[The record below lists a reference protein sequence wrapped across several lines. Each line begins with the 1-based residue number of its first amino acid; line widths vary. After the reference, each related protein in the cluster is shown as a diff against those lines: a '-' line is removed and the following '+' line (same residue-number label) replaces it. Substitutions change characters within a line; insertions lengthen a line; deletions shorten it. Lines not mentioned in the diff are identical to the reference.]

1 MYCLVVRVN
10 VFKLQVKLKIINS
23 IIFLIKTL
31 YSNTTYSL
39 YKIITEIIAIRKGIS
54 MGPEKILREV
64 RTHLK
69 AVINRKS
76 PVGESLWNEFVNLHP
91 VDIAQFLSELDPEQF
106 KELFLVLPQELVC
119 EVFSELTQSY
129 QVLALSSLTNA
140 NRVDVL
146 SCLTADEMTDIF
158 ENLSDNDLK
167 KYLNLLHK
175 RDRDKVLSLLKFD
188 PQSAGGIMD
197 TEVLALQDDYTVK
210 KSIELI
216 QRLEVRK
223 ELHRQIY
230 VINSSKELVG
240 HILLEDLVLQRPE
253 ALIRSFMRKNE
264 LVAQAH
270 EDQETIVQKMVHYN
284 LLTVPVVGKDNF
296 FLGVI
301 PSSTLID
308 VLEEEASEDVYRMSG
323 MQPIK
328 GTYFT
333 TSFGKLVHQRVYILI
348 ALLLA
353 QSLSS
358 IIIKQHETLL
368 SGFLIMFL
376 TMLTSAGGNASSQ
389 TSAIIIQGMA
399 TGEIGKNNIKKFL
412 KREMMLALAMALIL
426 GATAFVRVYFTSHNF
441 LGSIAVSTSLMAIV
455 TIAIAIGGS
464 IPVVL
469 QRLNI
474 DPAHSA
480 GPVLATLI
488 DILGVII
495 YCKVSKIF
503 M

>member
-1 MYCLVVRVN
+1 MV
-10 VFKLQVKLKIINS
+10 
-23 IIFLIKTL
+23 
-31 YSNTTYSL
+31 
-39 YKIITEIIAIRKGIS
+39 
-54 MGPEKILREV
+54 PEKILREV
-64 RTHLK
+64 KTHLK
-69 AVINRKS
+69 AVISRKS
-76 PVGESLWNEFVNLHP
+76 PIGESLWNEFLNLHP
-91 VDIAQFLSELDPEQF
+91 ADIARFLSELSEEDF
-106 KELFLVLPQELVC
+106 KDLFLVLPQELVC
-119 EVFSELTQSY
+119 EVFSELSQSY
-129 QVLALSSLTNA
+129 QVVALSCLTNA

-188 PQSAGGIMD
+188 SDSAGGIMD
-197 TEVLALQDDYTVK
+197 TEVLALRDDFTVK

-230 VINSSKELVG
+230 IINDNKELVG
-240 HILLEDLVLQRPE
+240 HIMLEDLVLQRPE

-264 LVAQAH
+264 LVAKAD

-328 GTYFT
+328 GTYFET
-333 TSFGKLVHQRVYILI
+333 PFWKLVHQRVYILI

-353 QSLSS
+353 QSVSS
-358 IIIKQHETLL
+358 IVIKHHESLL
-368 SGFLIMFL
+368 AGFLIIFL
-376 TMLTSAGGNASSQ
+376 SMLTSTGGNASSQ

-399 TGEIGKNNIKKFL
+399 TGEIGKHNVRRFF
-412 KREMMLALAMALIL
+412 KREMLLACVIALIL
-426 GATAFVRVYFTSHNF
+426 GTTAFTRVYVTSGN
-441 LGSIAVSTSLMAIV
+441 LVGSMAVSVSLMSIV
-455 TIAIAIGGS
+455 VIAIGIGSS

-469 QRLNI
+469 QRLHI

-495 YCKVSKIF
+495 YCKVSSLF
-503 M
+503 L

>member
-1 MYCLVVRVN
+1 
-10 VFKLQVKLKIINS
+10 
-23 IIFLIKTL
+23 
-31 YSNTTYSL
+31 
-39 YKIITEIIAIRKGIS
+39 
-54 MGPEKILREV
+54 MGPDKILHEV
-64 RTHLK
+64 KTHLK
-69 AVINRKS
+69 AVISRKS
-76 PVGESLWNEFVNLHP
+76 PVGESLWNEFINLHP
-91 VDIAQFLSELDPEQF
+91 ADIARFLSDLDQEHF
-106 KELFLVLPQELVC
+106 KEIFIVLPQELVC
-119 EVFSELTQSY
+119 EVFSELTQAH

-140 NRVDVL
+140 NRIDVL

-175 RDRDKVLSLLKFD
+175 RDREKVLSLLKFN
-188 PQSAGGIMD
+188 PESAGGIMD
-197 TEVLALQDDYTVK
+197 TEVLALHDDYTVK

-230 VINSSKELVG
+230 VINGNKELVG

-264 LVAQAH
+264 LVAKAD
-270 EDQETIVQKMVHYN
+270 EDQEAIVQKMVHYN
-284 LLTVPVVGKDNF
+284 LLTVPVVGKDSF

-328 GTYFT
+328 GTYFAT
-333 TSFGKLVHQRVYILI
+333 PFWKLVNQRVYILI

-358 IIIKQHETLL
+358 IIINQHQDLL
-368 SGFLIMFL
+368 SGFLMLFL

-389 TSAIIIQGMA
+389 TSAIIIQGIA
-399 TGEIGKNNIKKFL
+399 TGEIGKHNVRKFL
-412 KREMMLALAMALIL
+412 RREIMLGIAIALIL
-426 GATAFVRVYFTSHNF
+426 GATAFIRVYVTSHN
-441 LGSIAVSTSLMAIV
+441 LSGSIAVSASLMTIV
-455 TIAIAIGGS
+455 IISIAIGSS
-464 IPVVL
+464 IPVML
-469 QRLNI
+469 QRLHI

-495 YCKVSKIF
+495 YCKISKIF

>member
-1 MYCLVVRVN
+1 
-10 VFKLQVKLKIINS
+10 
-23 IIFLIKTL
+23 
-31 YSNTTYSL
+31 
-39 YKIITEIIAIRKGIS
+39 

-64 RTHLK
+64 KTHLK
-69 AVINRKS
+69 AVIHKKS
-76 PVGESLWNEFVNLHP
+76 PVGESLWNEFINLHP
-91 VDIAQFLSELDPEQF
+91 ADIAQFLSELDHDDF

-119 EVFSELTQSY
+119 EVFSELTQTC

-188 PQSAGGIMD
+188 SESAGGIMD
-197 TEVLALQDDYTVK
+197 TEVLALHDNFTVK
-210 KSIELI
+210 QSIELI

-223 ELHRQIY
+223 ELHRQLY
-230 VINSSKELVG
+230 VINSNKELVG

-253 ALIRSFMRKNE
+253 ALIRSFMRKNN
-264 LVAQAH
+264 LVAKAE

-301 PSSTLID
+301 PSRTLID

-328 GTYFT
+328 GTYFET
-333 TSFGKLVHQRVYILI
+333 PFWKLVHQRVFILI

-353 QSLSS
+353 QSISS
-358 IIIKQHETLL
+358 IVIKQHEALL
-368 SGFLIMFL
+368 AGFLIMFL
-376 TMLTSAGGNASSQ
+376 SMLTSAGGNASSQ

-399 TGEIGKNNIKKFL
+399 TGEIGKQNVRKFL
-412 KREMMLALAMALIL
+412 RREFILGLVIALIL
-426 GATAFVRVYFTSHNF
+426 GITAFVRVYLTSKN
-441 LGSIAVSTSLMAIV
+441 LVGSIAVSSSLMAIV
-455 TIAIAIGGS
+455 VISISIGS
-464 IPVVL
+464 TIPVIL
-469 QRLNI
+469 QRLHI

-488 DILGVII
+488 DILGVVI
-495 YCKVSKIF
+495 YCKVSNFF

>member
-1 MYCLVVRVN
+1 
-10 VFKLQVKLKIINS
+10 
-23 IIFLIKTL
+23 
-31 YSNTTYSL
+31 
-39 YKIITEIIAIRKGIS
+39 

-64 RTHLK
+64 KTHLK
-69 AVINRKS
+69 AVISRKS
-76 PVGESLWNEFVNLHP
+76 PLGESLWTEFINLHP
-91 VDIAQFLSELDPEQF
+91 ADIARFLSELDTEHF
-106 KELFLVLPQELVC
+106 KEFFLVLPQELVC
-119 EVFSELTQSY
+119 EVFSELTQSC

-158 ENLSDNDLK
+158 ENLSDSDLK

-175 RDRDKVLSLLKFD
+175 RDREKVLSLLKFD
-188 PQSAGGIMD
+188 PESAGGIMD
-197 TEVLALQDDYTVK
+197 TEVLALHDDYTVK

-223 ELHRQIY
+223 ELHRQLYI
-230 VINSSKELVG
+230 INGNKELVG

-264 LVAQAH
+264 LVAQAD
-270 EDQETIVQKMVHYN
+270 EDQESVVQKMVHYN
-284 LLTVPVVGKDNF
+284 LLTVPVVGKDHF

-301 PSSTLID
+301 PSTTLID

-328 GTYFT
+328 GTYLETPFW
-333 TSFGKLVHQRVYILI
+333 KLVHQRIYILV

-358 IIIKQHETLL
+358 IIIKQHEALL
-368 SGFLIMFL
+368 AGFLIMFL
-376 TMLTSAGGNASSQ
+376 SMLTSAGGNASSQ

-399 TGEIGKNNIKKFL
+399 TGEIGKHNVRKFL
-412 KREMMLALAMALIL
+412 RREMVLGFVIALIL
-426 GATAFVRVYFTSHNF
+426 GATAFVRVYFTSHD
-441 LGSIAVSTSLMAIV
+441 LAGSIAVSVSLMTIV
-455 TIAIAIGGS
+455 SISIAIGSS
-464 IPVVL
+464 IPVIL

-488 DILGVII
+488 DILGVVI
-495 YCKVSKIF
+495 YCKVSNFF